1 MSGVVFHQ
9 ISEGIMAQDIKRRA
23 GDARDSLSVLMPE
36 VKDGNL
42 LAADYVLKHL
52 AINPTTNWS
61 SSLTSNPIWGKA
73 KTSSREI
80 SLTQS
85 APTPANVV
93 PDVEGMG
100 ARDAVYALE
109 HRGVKV
115 YVEGRG
121 KVISQSLPPGHVIKK
136 GDVCRL
142 KFDI

>member
-1 MSGVVFHQ
+1 
-9 ISEGIMAQDIKRRA
+9 
-23 GDARDSLSVLMPE
+23 
-36 VKDGNL
+36 
-42 LAADYVLKHL
+42 VLKHL
-52 AINPTTNWS
+52 SITPTTNWS

-73 KTSSREI
+73 KTSSTGI

-85 APTPANVV
+85 APTAANVV

-121 KVISQSLPPGHVIKK
+121 KVVSQSLPPGHVIKK